1 MDTVPWILVAIGLLV
16 LILGVVV
23 WKRRKESRPTDY
35 RSYFTTGIIW
45 IASGLILCL
54 LPWLLHGEEFNS
66 MGSFFLAMG
75 LGYVIIGLINRDKW
89 GKQVEVPPETRKKTY
104 NHSWSRSTC
113 RCISCSSIHNPI
125 PSSTLTNRIVHTCSA

>member
-1 MDTVPWILVAIGLLV
+1 V

-45 IASGLILCL
+45 IASGLILSL
-54 LPWLLHGEEFNS
+54 LPWLLHGEDFNS

-75 LGYVIIGLINRDKW
+75 LGYVIIGLMNRDKW
-89 GKQVEVPPETRKKTY
+89 GKQVEVPPETRKKTIIILGLAALVGVLVALLFAT
-104 NHSWSRSTC
+104 RFLAL
-113 RCISCSSIHNPI
+113 R
-125 PSSTLTNRIVHTCSA
+125 